1 MNIGDIVYVGKS
13 THHDHD
19 HDQSHIDTGWGIVF
33 DNNGHYLSGEGWKFN
48 GYSGPARAR
57 GGSFLLIEVMASLD
71 IRGSRYRDIRGPP
84 LVYWGPY
91 LSLQRSIYM
100 PLKKYIQKH
109 NIKYENT
116 FRDIMNSKL
125 GFEWFDLDYY
135 GKEEFDSIVND
146 YKKYNIW

>member
-19 HDQSHIDTGWGIVF
+19 HDQSHSDTGWGIIF
-33 DNNGHYLSGEGWKFN
+33 DNNGHYLSGEGWQFS
-48 GYSGPARAR
+48 SGPPPRR
-57 GGSFLLIEVMASLD
+57 GSFLLIEVMASSD
-71 IRGSRYRDIRGPP
+71 NRGYIRGPP

-135 GKEEFDSIVND
+135 GKEEFDSVVND